1 MKTLTLPI
9 TELNMPPIAGMP
21 TAIEQRRR
29 CAQVEIDSRKT
40 MQERNCMGQF
50 ATPYPL
56 AVDVAREAQR
66 LLGANTLPI
75 HFGEPSIGTGV
86 FYSALRDVFGKDR
99 IASAVGVE
107 IDKAFT
113 SAARDLWGNDLRL
126 ITGDFTS
133 PEVLDQALP
142 RPNLIFANPPYV
154 RHHHLDFAQKERL
167 RARAQAIT
175 GIPVSGLAGLY
186 VYFLLLAHDWLEDD
200 GLAVWLIPSEF
211 MDVNYGT
218 ALKTYLTERVTLLH
232 IHRFDPLAVQFDDAL
247 VSSAVVIFRK
257 TPPPP
262 GWAGRFTFGGRSL
275 REPALTQEVPLTTLR
290 AARKWSGY
298 PNDPS
303 TVVPA
308 LPTNKGRSLHVL
320 GDLFRVS
327 RGIATG
333 ANEFFVLSR
342 MEARSLQLPDEFLR
356 PILPSPRVL
365 RGARI
370 IERGEDGH
378 PILADPQVVIDC
390 PLEEEDIKKRYLP
403 LWNYLEDGKQQG
415 LLGRYL
421 ISKRKLWYKQEQR
434 ETPLFLSTYMGRGNK
449 ETGQPFRFILNRS
462 DAIAP
467 NVYLM
472 LYPTGALAA
481 LLRRCPT
488 LDAEIL
494 DLLGEITAGELKS
507 EGRVYGG
514 GLHKIEPKEL
524 ARLPAIALIRRFPEL
539 VHSKRS
545 LFDMEDESIS

>member
-9 TELNMPPIAGMP
+9 TELNMPYIAGMP
-21 TAIEQRRR
+21 TAIEQRRQ
-29 CAQVEIDSRKT
+29 CAQVEIDSRKS

-66 LLGANTLPI
+66 LLGASTLPV

-113 SAARDLWGNDLRL
+113 SAARDLWGSDLHL

-133 PEVLDQALP
+133 PEVLDRALP

-232 IHRFDPLAVQFDDAL
+232 IHRFDPSAVQFDDAL

-308 LPTNKGRSLHVL
+308 LPTNKGRSLPVL

-342 MEARSLQLPDEFLR
+342 MEA
-356 PILPSPRVL
+356 
-365 RGARI
+365 
-370 IERGEDGH
+370 
-378 PILADPQVVIDC
+378 
-390 PLEEEDIKKRYLP
+390 
-403 LWNYLEDGKQQG
+403 
-415 LLGRYL
+415 
-421 ISKRKLWYKQEQR
+421 
-434 ETPLFLSTYMGRGNK
+434 
-449 ETGQPFRFILNRS
+449 
-462 DAIAP
+462 
-467 NVYLM
+467 
-472 LYPTGALAA
+472 
-481 LLRRCPT
+481 
-488 LDAEIL
+488 
-494 DLLGEITAGELKS
+494 
-507 EGRVYGG
+507 
-514 GLHKIEPKEL
+514 
-524 ARLPAIALIRRFPEL
+524 
-539 VHSKRS
+539 
-545 LFDMEDESIS
+545 